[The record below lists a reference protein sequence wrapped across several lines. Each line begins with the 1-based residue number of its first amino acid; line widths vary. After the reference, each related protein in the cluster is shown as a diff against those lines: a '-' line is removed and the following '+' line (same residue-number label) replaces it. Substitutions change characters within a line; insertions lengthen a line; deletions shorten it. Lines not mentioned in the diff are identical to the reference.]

1 MLNKKEIE
9 FLENLEARLNAQAE
23 AKTKNVKDKL
33 LISGREFQKFW
44 SILDKIEREYVASR
58 KHNREK
64 MNERRKLD
72 KNYGR
77 PYYRKQYSIDKE
89 KAIKEG
95 KKFTRT
101 IQWYKENY
109 NKKYNVKEE

>member
-1 MLNKKEIE
+1 MLNRKEIE
-9 FLENLEARLNAQAE
+9 FLEKLEMRLHKQAE

-33 LISGREFQKFW
+33 LISGREFQEFW
-44 SILDKIEREYVASR
+44 SILDKIEKEYVTNR

-64 MNERRKLD
+64 MNERRKQD

-109 NKKYNVKEE
+109 KKGDD

>member
-9 FLENLEARLNAQAE
+9 FLEKLEMRLHKQAE

-44 SILDKIEREYVASR
+44 SILDKIEKEYIAD
-58 KHNREK
+58 
-64 MNERRKLD
+64 RKLTRNMMREHRKQD

-77 PYYRKQYSIDKE
+77 PYYRKQYTKDKE
-89 KAIKEG
+89 QAIKEG

-109 NKKYNVKEE
+109 KKGDD